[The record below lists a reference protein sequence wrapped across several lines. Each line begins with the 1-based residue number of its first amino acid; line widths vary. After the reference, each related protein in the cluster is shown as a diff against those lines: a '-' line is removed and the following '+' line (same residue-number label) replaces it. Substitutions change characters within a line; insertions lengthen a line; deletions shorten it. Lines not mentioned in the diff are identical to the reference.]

1 MRLFSRKIDQVS
13 TEEQRYQ
20 AATAE
25 QAVEGDRRARYDAV
39 NQAASERYQ
48 QRREAREKKNGRIK
62 KVGEIK
68 RVGRGK
74 YVTTGWEIDVPDG
87 SGRGRVAEEGVHH
100 SGQLGGFTPA
110 ELCAIAH
117 GPRCRKC
124 C

>member
-1 MRLFSRKIDQVS
+1 MGLFSRKIDQVS

-20 AATAE
+20 AAAAG
-25 QAVEGDRRARYDAV
+25 QAVEGDRKARYDAV

-48 QRREAREKKNGRIK
+48 QRREAREKKRDRIR

-68 RVGRGK
+68 KVGPDR

-87 SGRGRVAEEGVHH
+87 SGRGRVTEEGVHH
-100 SGQLGGFTPA
+100 RGNLAGFTPD

-117 GPRCRKC
+117 GPRCRRC
-124 C
+124 R